1 MSKRLRPD
9 IHPLPAG
16 PITRGG
22 ACVRGRGAWQSRLC
36 CTKRKRNQFLM
47 RSRSD
52 FGTLPPREREKKGG
66 GAGAGEKEG
75 CRRSGGGCAHWRS
88 AAAAVRCL
96 SSLSS
101 SKRSAHTHPPTHTS
115 PPSLSTSRPHPAP
128 PSTRP
133 RVQPSP
139 AWPAGATERNEI
151 IPHTFSRARTHTTR
165 HCPPDRAAGPRR

>member
-66 GAGAGEKEG
+66 GAGEGEKEG
-75 CRRSGGGCAHWRS
+75 CRRSGGGCAHRRS
-88 AAAAVRCL
+88 AAAAARCL
-96 SSLSS
+96 SSLSR
-101 SKRSAHTHPPTHTS
+101 SKRSAHTHPPTHPYQPALPLDQ
-115 PPSLSTSRPHPAP
+115 PPSPCSAIHSAPRPTEPGE
-128 PSTRP
+128 
-133 RVQPSP
+133 
-139 AWPAGATERNEI
+139 AGRCDKI
-151 IPHTFSRARTHTTR
+151 IPHTFSRARAHTTR